1 MEKWTRFFYQPCLPL
16 GKEGRRVTGSRE
28 HIELSR
34 RAASEGMVL
43 LKNQGDLLPFHTGQK
58 LAVFGKAC
66 VDYVKGGG
74 GSGDVTVAYTR
85 NLMEGLKI
93 KEQEGK
99 VEVFWPAARYYE
111 KEIRDQYAQGYCPG
125 MTVEPEVPEELLT
138 QAKAFTDTAIITIC
152 RYSGEGWDRK
162 SIADKA
168 FAGGDQSLAQLSAK
182 IFENGDFCLTEAEKK
197 MVEKVKTAFPHV
209 AVVLNV
215 GGMLDTSWFKED
227 EKISAV
233 LLAWQGGIEGG
244 LAAADILCGD
254 VNPSG
259 KLTDTF
265 AGTLE
270 DYPSSESFHESLDYV
285 NYEEDVYVGYRYFES
300 FPQAK
305 EKVIYPFG
313 YGLSYTT
320 FEISVKDLKVEKDKV
335 SVKAEVTNLG
345 KRAGKE
351 VVQVYYS
358 APQGK
363 LGKPALELGAFEK
376 SRLLAPGESQ
386 TMLLEFP
393 VSSMGSFDDMG
404 KISRSAYVLEAG
416 NYSFYV
422 GNSAENLEKWGEP
435 WNLGEDRIICQLTSK
450 AAPYHLPKR
459 LTGEGSYE
467 MLPERKLEPEP
478 LGLPEQDMD
487 LLEGMEPADRGY
499 GQRIRREMKASEKHL
514 LREVAEGKLSLEE
527 FMEQLSDRDLAELL
541 GGQPNTG
548 VANTYGMGNLREY
561 GVPNVMTA
569 DGPAGLRIKPQCHV
583 YTTAW
588 PCATMLA
595 CTWNTRLVEEIGAA
609 GASEVKENNI
619 GIWLTP
625 AMNIHRSPLCGRNF
639 EYYSEDPL
647 VAGKM
652 GAAMVR
658 GIQSQHVAASVKH
671 FACNNKESN
680 RKDSDSRV
688 SERALREIYLKG
700 FEIVVKESDPW
711 TIMSSYNLIN
721 GHRASENKDLLTGI
735 LRDEWGFKGIVT
747 TDWWTRGEHYKEAK
761 AGNDIKMGCGYPDR
775 LLMALEKGLITREE
789 IEICAKRILE
799 MILKLD

>member
-386 TMLLEFP
+386 TMFLKFP

-459 LTGEGSYE
+459 LTGDGSYE

-789 IEICAKRILE
+789 IKICAKRILE

>member
-386 TMLLEFP
+386 TMFLKFP

-459 LTGEGSYE
+459 LTGDGSYE